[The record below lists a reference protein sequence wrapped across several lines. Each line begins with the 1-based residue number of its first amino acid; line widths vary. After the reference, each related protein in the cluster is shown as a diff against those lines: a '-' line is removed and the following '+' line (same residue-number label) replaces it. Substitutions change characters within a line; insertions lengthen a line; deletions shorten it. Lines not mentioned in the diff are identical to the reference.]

1 MADKTKRRT
10 YLGSEGRGARARDQ
24 VHGALINIPMQPSGV
39 AGSRAQRATLRQSSS
54 PQTRQQVKASQTLRT
69 TLAQVARRSFVWT
82 NWGSVLLFIW
92 AIRNYHFCNARCS
105 LA

>member
-1 MADKTKRRT
+1 MRQRKNLSGIGGARSA
-10 YLGSEGRGARARDQ
+10 GAGRGPRRAYYQ
-24 VHGALINIPMQPSGV
+24 GNIPMQPSGV